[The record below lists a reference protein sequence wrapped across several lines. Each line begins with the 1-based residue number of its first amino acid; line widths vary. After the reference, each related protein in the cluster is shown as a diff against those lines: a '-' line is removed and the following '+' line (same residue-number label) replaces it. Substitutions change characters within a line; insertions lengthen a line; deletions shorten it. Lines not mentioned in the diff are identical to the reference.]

1 MSEETAAG
9 AFEPHR
15 KGMAGLGGA
24 ARRQAKVRR
33 RSRSSAWRGL
43 TLLALFAGALG
54 ILVLTLLLGFFQ
66 EQATERARAA
76 TTSMAELVDDWFS
89 HFAPLPYLLARDPR
103 VIAVMAN
110 KVDAAD
116 LGWLNR
122 ELEVW
127 KDYTQTSD
135 IYLMAPDGTT
145 VAASNAETDVSFV
158 GQNFSYRPY
167 FQEAMAGE
175 TGRLFAL
182 GTTSGLRGYYIS
194 APIRDGAD
202 VVGVAVV
209 KISIEPL
216 ELALAN
222 NPNSAFV
229 TDQTGVIIMS
239 SIEDLRLS
247 SLGTLTPEAEAEI
260 ARTRRFDLD
269 RLDQS
274 PIVSAGSWGTGRPLV
289 RGPSKE
295 IGQGQ
300 RTYLH
305 LTEPL
310 TQNPWTLHLLH
321 DTTMARSSALSW
333 SLVGFSLCLAALAL
347 VALTLGRRRRL
358 IERLNERER
367 AERELERRVAVR
379 TADLETEVKE
389 RRAAETTLRQT
400 QHELVQAGK
409 LAALGQMSAA
419 LSHEFNQPLTAIR
432 TYVENA
438 VAFHEAGKKERATDN
453 LERVLRLTERM
464 AQLSKHL
471 NRFARKSDND
481 VHAVEI
487 DAVID
492 EALALLSGRIE
503 RSDTRINQ
511 EGARGL
517 VVLGGEARLQHV
529 AMNLIGNAIDAVPGD
544 RAPQITIRTE
554 LKDDCAQMI
563 VEDNGTGIPSDVA
576 DKIFDPFFTTKEVGR
591 GLGLGLSI
599 CYNII
604 RDFGGTMVAETR
616 AEGGARVTVT
626 LRLAKAERGNA

>member
-1 MSEETAAG
+1 M
-9 AFEPHR
+9 
-15 KGMAGLGGA
+15 
-24 ARRQAKVRR
+24 RRGHPWP
-33 RSRSSAWRGL
+33 AWRTL
-43 TLLALFAGALG
+43 TLFAFCAGALG
-54 ILVLTLLLGFFQ
+54 ALVLTLLLSFFQ
-66 EQATERARAA
+66 NRAVERAHTA
-76 TTSMAELVDDWFS
+76 TTSIVELVDDWFS
-89 HFAPLPYLLARDPR
+89 HYTPLPHLLARDPR
-103 VIAVMAN
+103 VITVMAQG
-110 KVDAAD
+110 VDAAN

-127 KDYTQTSD
+127 KDYTYTSD
-135 IYLMAPDGTT
+135 IYLMATDGTT
-145 VAASNAETDVSFV
+145 VAASNAETSVSFV
-158 GQNFSYRPY
+158 GQNFAYRPY

-194 APIRDGAD
+194 APIRDGAAI
-202 VVGVAVV
+202 VGVAVV

-216 ELALAN
+216 ELALDN
-222 NPNSAFV
+222 ISHGVFV
-229 TDQTGVIIMS
+229 TDETGVIIMS
-239 SIEDLRLS
+239 NLAELRLS
-247 SLGTLTPEAEAEI
+247 SLDALTPEARAEI
-260 ARTRRFDLD
+260 IRTRRFNLEQMDV
-269 RLDQS
+269 S
-274 PIVSAGSWGTGRPLV
+274 PIVPAGRWGLEEPLV
-289 RGPSKE
+289 KGPVRE
-295 IGQGQ
+295 TGEAQ

-305 LTEPL
+305 LSEPL
-310 TQNPWTLHLLH
+310 TQNNWTLHLLYE
-321 DTTMARSSALSW
+321 TATAREAAMTW
-333 SLVGFSLCLAALAL
+333 SLLAFSLCLAALAMT
-347 VALTLGRRRRL
+347 AFALGRRQRL

-367 AERELERRVAVR
+367 SKRELERRVAVR

-389 RRAAETTLRQT
+389 RRAAEATLRQT

-438 VAFHEAGKKERATDN
+438 VAFHDAGKTGLASDN

-487 DAVID
+487 DPVID
-492 EALALLSGRIE
+492 EALTLLAGRIE
-503 RSDTRINQ
+503 RSKTQIDR

-517 VVLGGEARLQHV
+517 VVLGGVARLQHV
-529 AMNLIGNAIDAVPGD
+529 VMNLVGNAIDAVPDG
-544 RAPQITIRTE
+544 RSPQITIRMVVQ
-554 LKDDCAQMI
+554 DGCAQMI
-563 VEDNGTGIPSDVA
+563 VEDNGSGIPEEVA

-604 RDFGGTMVAETR
+604 HDFGGTMAAQTR
-616 AEGGARVTVT
+616 PEGGARVTVT
-626 LRLAKAERGNA
+626 LRLAKTERGTT